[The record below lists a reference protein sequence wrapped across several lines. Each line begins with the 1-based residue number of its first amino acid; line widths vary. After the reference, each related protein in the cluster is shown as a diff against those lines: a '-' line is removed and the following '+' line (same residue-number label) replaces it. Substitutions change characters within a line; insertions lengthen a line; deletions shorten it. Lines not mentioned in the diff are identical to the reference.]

1 MSSDTNIIDIDETL
15 IGIDELEDEGPQ
27 LYEHHRFVV
36 DKGQVPIRVDK
47 YMCEK
52 LTHSSIL
59 EYRERSDAS
68 AEDRF
73 TALNNLA
80 LARDMNDD
88 ATFLKL
94 SEEYDRQVYL
104 TDHLF
109 LPGRIGRQG

>member
-1 MSSDTNIIDIDETL
+1 VHYYITE
-15 IGIDELEDEGPQ
+15 EDGRQ
-27 LYEHHRFVV
+27 
-36 DKGQVPIRVDK
+36 
-47 YMCEK
+47 EK

-59 EYRERSDAS
+59 EYRDREDRGS
-68 AEDRF
+68 EDRF

-80 LARDMNDD
+80 LASDMNDD
-88 ATFLKL
+88 VTFMKL